1 MFLSLPRI
9 LPLVL
14 ALMLPA
20 YGDDKPA
27 ENAKSAESAENG
39 SIVTETATESTPAPL
54 KDVNNFDISGVK
66 LGMTWDEA
74 RTAIKENLKITDNE
88 IKVSGSA
95 RLLVS
100 GKEVPN
106 VFSVKKGDDTI
117 EVRFMPNALHDKPDE
132 LAVESVKYETSARN
146 WDTYL
151 DAAIQKYGKP
161 EFGGESAAG
170 KTFAW
175 CNRCAS
181 RLDYPSLTFGQE
193 FSNLKIQLWD
203 PHYMN
208 AQQEFEDRGKDKT
221 PKF

>member
-1 MFLSLPRI
+1 M
-9 LPLVL
+9 
-14 ALMLPA
+14 ALTA
-20 YGDDKPA
+20 CGDNKPA
-27 ENAKSAESAENG
+27 ENAKSSESAESS
-39 SIVTETATESTPAPL
+39 SIATETATKSTPEPL

-74 RTAIKENLKITDNE
+74 RTAIKEDLNITDNE
-88 IKVSGSA
+88 IKVSGFTTK
-95 RLLVS
+95 LLVS

-106 VFSVKKGDDTI
+106 AFSVKKGDDTI

-146 WDTYL
+146 WGPYL
-151 DAAIQKYGKP
+151 EAAIQKYGKP

-181 RLDYPSLTFGQE
+181 RLDYPSLTFAQE

-203 PHYMN
+203 PRYMN